1 MSNIFTAEWESQGR
15 YQHHQ
20 SVGPAHVIM
29 VGAKVTAN
37 ISWRQD
43 PLAYLWLFKNTP
55 PQTSHWHATWTHIF
69 NLTWRQSY
77 RTLAVAAQTHL
88 LQLQVTESLILSHR
102 GLKMFDLA
110 EHLSTEYAP
119 GACTFVLSCCSPT
132 SIAKGMMTSHQ
143 DSRFLKLVV
152 SPLAK
157 AVWKIHIHS

>member
-1 MSNIFTAEWESQGR
+1 M
-15 YQHHQ
+15 
-20 SVGPAHVIM
+20 
-29 VGAKVTAN
+29 
-37 ISWRQD
+37 
-43 PLAYLWLFKNTP
+43 
-55 PQTSHWHATWTHIF
+55 
-69 NLTWRQSY
+69 
-77 RTLAVAAQTHL
+77 AVAAQMHL

-119 GACTFVLSCCSPT
+119 GACTFVLSCYSPT

-143 DSRFLKLVV
+143 DRRFLKLVV